1 MAIPRA
7 SMPPRRL
14 PLPAEAAFPAGVP
27 GVRAETIPLRTG
39 VRLRVARSGD
49 ASAPAVILLHG
60 WAASMY
66 MHRRPLTQLPAAG
79 FQALAVDLRG
89 HGWSDKPMAPGSYT
103 LDSYLDDLMS
113 LMDHLGLRSA
123 HLVGQSM
130 GGAISLHAALRYP
143 DRVRSVTAIN
153 PAGLIRLPYPRL
165 AALVSQRLIDAAAP
179 WLVRRWLT
187 AWVLRRVAY
196 GNAALVTEQD
206 VDEYWAPAQF
216 PEYARAAR
224 ALLTEFDW
232 QPLSTDQLQAIKAP
246 VQLVLGRGDRLIR
259 GTQQKLDPRLRLKVV
274 VLDGGHCVNEE
285 RPDELVRL
293 VADFARQADRHVEEE
308 TAQAGGAGARGDPG
322 EVQ

>member
-1 MAIPRA
+1 
-7 SMPPRRL
+7 
-14 PLPAEAAFPAGVP
+14 
-27 GVRAETIPLRTG
+27 
-39 VRLRVARSGD
+39 
-49 ASAPAVILLHG
+49 
-60 WAASMY
+60 
-66 MHRRPLTQLPAAG
+66 
-79 FQALAVDLRG
+79 VDLRG

-103 LDSYLDDLMS
+103 LDSYLDDLVS
-113 LMDHLGLRSA
+113 LMDHVGLRSA

-130 GGAISLHAALRYP
+130 GGAICLHTALRHP
-143 DRVRSVTAIN
+143 DRVRSVTVVN
-153 PAGLIRLPYPRL
+153 PAGVTRLPYPRL

-232 QPLSTDQLQAIKAP
+232 RPLSTDQLRAITAP

-259 GTQQKLDPRLRLKVV
+259 GTERSLDPRLGVKVV

-293 VADFARQADRHVEEE
+293 VADFAHDAESGAGAESAAE
-308 TAQAGGAGARGDPG
+308 PAAGGGAGAAAAAVARGGSG